1 MIQQYILHARVL
13 VNNQQCDKIYGG
25 GGGVEF
31 DIDRVLF
38 LLSQT
43 PPNDV

>member
-25 GGGVEF
+25 GVEF

>member
-1 MIQQYILHARVL
+1 MIQQYILHASVL

-25 GGGVEF
+25 GGVEF

-38 LLSQT
+38 LISQT
-43 PPNDV
+43 LQY

>member
-1 MIQQYILHARVL
+1 MIQQYILHAPVL

-25 GGGVEF
+25 GGEF
-31 DIDRVLF
+31 DIDQVLF

>member
-25 GGGVEF
+25 GGLNL
-31 DIDRVLF
+31 I
-38 LLSQT
+38 
-43 PPNDV
+43 

>member
-25 GGGVEF
+25 GEF
-31 DIDRVLF
+31 DIDQVLF